1 MRFLRMRPAVWA
13 MISCSFSS
21 LTRNVAFG
29 SNSVTTPGNS
39 RSSSLAIRCPALCAT
54 ERPARAPP
62 NLARNLA
69 ESCAHNNYR
78 LARGPHA
85 RTSFAGDRGAREP
98 GPDARHELVA
108 HGAVAVE
115 ALLAIALD
123 ASRIGGRPILDRGGK
138 PVGEFERLVM
148 SLGRE
153 RNDQVVVQTFPVLE
167 LLEG

>member
-39 RSSSLAIRCPALCAT
+39 RSSSFAIRCPALCTT
-54 ERPARAPP
+54 EQPAREPP

-69 ESCAHNNYR
+69 ESCAHNNWR

-85 RTSFAGDRGAREP
+85 RMSFAGDRGTREAD
-98 GPDARHELVA
+98 PDTCHELVS
-108 HGAVAVE
+108 HGAVGVE
-115 ALLAIALD
+115 PLLAVALD
-123 ASRIGGRPILDRGGK
+123 AGRIGGRP
-138 PVGEFERLVM
+138 
-148 SLGRE
+148 
-153 RNDQVVVQTFPVLE
+153 
-167 LLEG
+167 